1 MPLPDTGNLYLEDEI
16 KKTEI
21 ECEYQK
27 AIISKDMAKLK
38 DQYDVT
44 KRAITMMEQD
54 VSECML
60 LAESEKDLAY
70 VVKISTK
77 KEV

>member
-21 ECEYQK
+21 EGEYQK
-27 AIISKDMAKLK
+27 AIISKDMANLK
-38 DQYDVT
+38 DQYDAT
-44 KRAITMMEQD
+44 KRAITKMEQD

-70 VVKISTK
+70 VVKSSTK

>member
-27 AIISKDMAKLK
+27 AIISKDMAKLR

-44 KRAITMMEQD
+44 KRAITMME
-54 VSECML
+54 
-60 LAESEKDLAY
+60 
-70 VVKISTK
+70 
-77 KEV
+77 